1 MLQVDV
7 SLVLESSR
15 LDLGSH
21 CTLCKSAQH
30 HHLWTKRPFAP
41 TSSSTVLVF
50 FVEKSFFKFSRANWL
65 KWQGMWAASSIVHYS
80 SLLKSTLSSIGFPND
95 ATKMSGKTYSIF
107 VRQSHKRDWGSGK
120 EGMDLYL
127 VFAAAA
133 ASLCLSSL
141 SSPPCFE
148 AIVEPWG
155 STICA
160 LNWPTKSE
168 NISLVSEFWK
178 VGLFAHLSS
187 S

>member
-1 MLQVDV
+1 
-7 SLVLESSR
+7 
-15 LDLGSH
+15 
-21 CTLCKSAQH
+21 
-30 HHLWTKRPFAP
+30 
-41 TSSSTVLVF
+41 
-50 FVEKSFFKFSRANWL
+50 
-65 KWQGMWAASSIVHYS
+65 MWAVSSIVHYS

-148 AIVEPWG
+148 AIVKPWG

-178 VGLFAHLSS
+178 SGTFCPFILLVKMAISITRMTKASS
-187 S
+187 SKGCSGATGVGSHFYEEPKAEEGETTKRLGNFWLQFSLQLFE